1 MRRSALGVVCAILF
15 WCVSCWSAA
24 SASAPAD
31 LVAPSQPHLLSLGGD
46 TPWATLNGNAVYW
59 FDANGGAT
67 IATVEAGS
75 TTLPWKVR
83 HRDRHDR
90 LHGGALWLAFD
101 ATVPA
106 AEHWYLEVGVSFYD
120 RVQMY
125 YRDRHGNWV
134 VQESGTTH
142 SVSDWA
148 VPGRLP
154 TFALAIG
161 DPRPVRYWLRVE
173 DDRAD
178 FSAPTVLLREEALQ
192 ASREQEQFLFGAY
205 FGLFALVTIAALG
218 NGLFYR
224 DRGFLAFSLYTL
236 LLGGGQLA
244 RAGIAAQHLWPNGP
258 VLNGLALAV
267 WPGAAT
273 AAALWFVKVL
283 TEPVRLSR
291 ALDLGVWAL
300 IAAMLAAVA
309 LDIVIATRIS
319 MTLVLALT
327 ALSLLA
333 VASMILWGWID
344 GHDPQMRLIAIGFV
358 PVLVMALFPLARG
371 LGLVP
376 SSTLTRYG
384 LFFASVVEVPIL
396 FYAMHRRLVTRREA
410 ELRAGALSRTDPLTG
425 LPHRQGLVE
434 RLNSSLSHAR
444 GQKQN
449 CALLGVRISNLD
461 AVTEEFGKDAA
472 DKALV
477 VAASHLR
484 RTSVDFDMAARVGE
498 REFAV
503 LMEAPV
509 LPEAVSSRAQQVV
522 ASGLRQVEALPQA
535 LTLKFHVTAAIV
547 PVPQLDAEATLQWVL
562 DGLDQMTQDAKKL
575 IRNLNF

>member
-1 MRRSALGVVCAILF
+1 MRRSALGVLCAILF
-15 WCVSCWSAA
+15 WCASCWGGA
-24 SASAPAD
+24 SASAPPD
-31 LVAPSQPHLLSLGGD
+31 LAVPAQPKLLSLGGD
-46 TPWATLNGNAVYW
+46 TPWAALNGNAVYW
-59 FDANGGAT
+59 FDRLGSAT
-67 IATVEAGS
+67 IATVESRSA
-75 TTLPWKVR
+75 TLPWKVR
-83 HRDRHDR
+83 TRDRHER
-90 LHGGALWLAFD
+90 LHGGALWIRFD

-106 AEHWYLEVGVSFYD
+106 SEHWYMEVGVAFYD
-120 RVQMY
+120 NVQMY
-125 YRDRHGNWV
+125 YRDRNGNWV
-134 VQESGTTH
+134 VQDSGTTH
-142 SVSDWA
+142 AVSDWA

-161 DPRPVRYWLRVE
+161 DPRPVRYWVRME

-192 ASREQEQFLFGAY
+192 ASREGDQFLFGAY

-218 NGLFYR
+218 NGLIYR

-258 VLNGLALAV
+258 GLNGLALAL

-273 AAALWFVKVL
+273 AAALWFVKVV

-300 IAAMLAAVA
+300 IAALLAAVA
-309 LDIVIATRIS
+309 LDIVIATPVS
-319 MTLVLALT
+319 MTLVLAIT
-327 ALSLLA
+327 GLSLLA
-333 VASMILWGWID
+333 ITSMIVWGWLD
-344 GHDPQMRLIAIGFV
+344 GHDPQMRLIALGFV
-358 PVLVMALFPLARG
+358 PVLFMALFPLARG

-384 LFFASVVEVPIL
+384 LFFASVLELPIL
-396 FYAMHRRLVTRREA
+396 FYAMHRRLMTRREA
-410 ELRAGALSRTDPLTG
+410 ELRASALSRTDPLTG

-434 RLNSSLSHAR
+434 RLDSSLAHAR

-461 AVTEEFGKDAA
+461 AITEEFGKDAA

-484 RTSVDFDMAARVGE
+484 RTSVDFDMAARVGD

-509 LPEAVSSRAQQVV
+509 LPGAVSSRAQQVV
-522 ASGLRQVEALPQA
+522 ASGLRQMEALPSA

-547 PVPQLDAEATLQWVL
+547 PVPQLDGEATLQWVM

-575 IRNLNF
+575 IRNLNY